1 MALFKT
7 KVEPLNRIVDLP
19 KNFTKQTEIENKI
32 SPKSFGIY
40 LSIFKNIGQLLFKS
54 FLLVVYVLQLS

>member
-19 KNFTKQTEIENKI
+19 KNLTKQMEIENKI

-54 FLLVVYVLQLS
+54 FLLVVYLLQ